1 MTINTR
7 FKKNLLSQRIKL
19 ASKALVF
26 GSALAMVPMSLA
38 QGENVEETSSML
50 NFEEIVI
57 TGTMKGQS
65 LFDVSYAATLMSE
78 DVIHAAAPLNTADLV
93 GLSPGIFTES
103 TGGDVQNVYRV
114 RAIPNEGSAIA
125 FQEDGVAITGL
136 PQGFFV
142 GPDVMM
148 RVDIMTESFDV
159 VRGGPTP
166 VYADNA
172 IAMFNNIS
180 RRGGD
185 DEEGAVRL
193 TAGDIGLGRVDAY
206 WSGAVGER
214 TYLAM
219 GGFMRTSDG
228 HRDNGYTADHG
239 GQFRF
244 NLTRRF
250 DDGSFNIYGR
260 YLDDSNTFYLPIPI
274 SSATTGESYADLI
287 NPLTGTLNSEYMQGI
302 TIRASDGEGGTHL
315 VDRDLSDG
323 RRAEAIVFG
332 FDFETQINDT
342 WHISNKF
349 LHSSMHV
356 SMDALYSTS
365 APQDAD
371 DFAASKL
378 ADAQTAWGSGVT
390 SLDYQYAITGGVYD
404 PSTAG
409 NLLVQGQYRAVENEF
424 SNIVNDFRATG
435 VIGDHE
441 LTVGVLGGFFDETAE
456 RYQSQYLFEMANR
469 PQPIDLIA
477 RDLGGNQLGSVTDGG
492 VLLHATT
499 AHAGTAEARRF
510 ALYVSDS
517 WSVTDKLRLE
527 AGLRYQSTSYKGGR
541 WGGVSGVDLGDAR
554 TLADDSVRGIT
565 SDFTPSSHK
574 LSTTSWTFG
583 ANYDLLDDVGVYAR
597 ASRSYYINEMFAASG
612 TGDIN
617 DTEVTQYE
625 VGVKYDSEMLAVFAT
640 AFYAE
645 FDPITQ
651 NIRTVNSAGIE
662 VEESFTGLATSPG
675 IELLAVLTPLSGFT
689 FTTNLTYNKPELD
702 GLKSNLSGS
711 SAVAP
716 DGNVVRRQPELYG
729 YISPEFSFDFAGADV
744 TANLRYN
751 FVGERFVDYN
761 NSTALPAYE
770 TLSAA
775 LTLDWD
781 EWQLQFSGDNLTD
794 EFGLT
799 EGNPRNDVISG
810 QGTPVANYGRPIFGR
825 SYKISATY
833 NF

>member
-1 MTINTR
+1 MITESR
-7 FKKNLLSQRIKL
+7 FKKNILSQRIKL
-19 ASKALVF
+19 ASKLIVL
-26 GSALAMVPMSLA
+26 GSAVAVMPMLAA
-38 QGENVEETSSML
+38 QDANKTGTSSIL
-50 NFEEIVI
+50 DFEEVIV
-57 TGTMKGQS
+57 TATRKGQT

-114 RAIPNEGSAIA
+114 RAIPNEGSAIS

-166 VYADNA
+166 IYADNA

-180 RRGGD
+180 RRGD
-185 DEEGAVRL
+185 DEDKGAVRV
-193 TAGDIGLGRVDAY
+193 TAGDIGLGRVDGFWA
-206 WSGAVGER
+206 GAVGER
-214 TYLAM
+214 TYLAL

-228 HRDNGYTADHG
+228 NRNNGYTADHG

-244 NLTRRF
+244 NLTRVF
-250 DDGSFNIYGR
+250 DYGSFNIYGR

-274 SSATTGESYADLI
+274 SDATTGESYADLI
-287 NPLTGTLNSEYMQGI
+287 DPLTGTLNNEYMQGV
-302 TIRASDGEGGTHL
+302 TIRASDGEGGTQL
-315 VDRDLSDG
+315 INRDLSDG
-323 RRAEAIVFG
+323 RRAEAVVFG
-332 FDFETQINDT
+332 FEFETEVSDT

-365 APQDAD
+365 APQNAD

-378 ADAQTAWGSGVT
+378 AAAQAAWGSGVT
-390 SLDYQYAITGGVYD
+390 ALDYQYAITGGVYD

-409 NLLVQGQYRAVENEF
+409 NLVVQGQYRAVENDF
-424 SNIVNDFRATG
+424 SNIVNDFRASG
-435 VIGDHE
+435 LLGDHE
-441 LTVGVLGGFFDETAE
+441 LTLGVLGGLFDETAE
-456 RYQSQYLFEMANR
+456 RYQSQYLFEMASR

-477 RDLGGNQLGSVTDGG
+477 RDAAGDQLGSVTDGG
-492 VLLHATT
+492 VLAHATT

-510 ALYVSDS
+510 ALYASDN
-517 WSVTDKLRLE
+517 WSVTDRLRLE
-527 AGLRYQSTSYKGGR
+527 AGVRYQSTSYKGGR
-541 WGGVSGVDLGDAR
+541 WGGVSGVDLGDAT

-565 SDFTPSSHK
+565 SDFTPSSHD

-583 ANYDLLDDVGVYAR
+583 ANYDLRDDLGVYAR

-612 TGDIN
+612 TGEIN

-625 VGVKYDSEMLAVFAT
+625 VGVKYNSAMLAVFAT

-651 NIRTVNSAGIE
+651 NIKTVNSAGIE

-675 IELLAVLTPLSGFT
+675 IEFLAVLTPASGFT
-689 FTTNLTYNKPELD
+689 VTTNLTYNKPELAD
-702 GLKSNLSGS
+702 LTSNLSGS
-711 SAVAP
+711 TAVAP

-775 LTLDWD
+775 LTMDWD
-781 EWQLQFSGDNLTD
+781 EWQLQLSGDNLTD

-825 SYKISATY
+825 SFRLSATY